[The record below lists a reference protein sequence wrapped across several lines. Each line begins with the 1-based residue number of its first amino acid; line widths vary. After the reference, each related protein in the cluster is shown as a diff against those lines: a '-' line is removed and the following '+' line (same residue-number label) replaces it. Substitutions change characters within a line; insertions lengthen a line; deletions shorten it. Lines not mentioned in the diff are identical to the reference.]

1 MKRIILLIAI
11 TLLVCLTL
19 LAQQPPQQEEK
30 KAQDATPMPAEFK
43 VPAEDAKKP
52 NPIKPTEGSIAEGR
66 HLFVSQCAMCHGEQ
80 GDGKGDLAASLELT
94 MKDWRD
100 PESLKKWTDGELFY
114 VLDKGK
120 RHMPGQENRM
130 KDDQKWYLV
139 NFIRSVVKKE
149 EAAKEKK

>member
-1 MKRIILLIAI
+1 MKRITLIIAV

-19 LAQQPPQQEEK
+19 LAQQPPLEK
-30 KAQDATPMPAEFK
+30 KGQDATPMPAEFR
-43 VPAEDAKKP
+43 VPPEDAKKQ
-52 NPIKPTEGSIAEGR
+52 NPVKPTEGSIAEGK
-66 HLFVSQCAMCHGEQ
+66 HLFTSQCAMCHGAE

-94 MKDWRD
+94 LKDWRD

-130 KDDQKWYLV
+130 KEDQKWHLV
-139 NFIRSVVKKE
+139 NFIRSLAKKE
-149 EAAKEKK
+149 AASKETK